1 MTTPLAKFTFDLDLG
16 RRQERNSIVT
26 ETAMAAMLAE
36 ARREGY
42 NQGLTEGERSA
53 TAQAARQLAASAEDL
68 ANRAAAIA
76 SAVDEAKKHTLAE
89 SITLAASVARK
100 LAGGLID
107 RQPAAEIELLITEC
121 LSTIGS
127 VSHLVIR
134 CHPELA
140 DAVRDLASARM
151 HTSGFAGRLVVMG
164 DPEIAPGDARIE
176 WADGGIVRD
185 VTKLSAEIDARIAEY
200 FAAHGIDA
208 PTPEET
214 QP

>member
-1 MTTPLAKFTFDLDLG
+1 MTAPLAKFTFDLDLG
-16 RRQERNSIVT
+16 RRQERNSVVT
-26 ETAMAAMLAE
+26 ETAMATMLAE
-36 ARREGY
+36 ARREGL
-42 NQGLTEGERSA
+42 NQGLIEGERSA

-89 SITLAASVARK
+89 SITLAVSVARK

-107 RQPAAEIELLITEC
+107 RQPASEIELLITEC

-140 DAVRDLASARM
+140 DAVRDLASVRM
-151 HTSGFAGRLVVMG
+151 QTSGFAGRLVVMG
-164 DPEIAPGDARIE
+164 DPEIVPGDARIE

-185 VTKLSAEIDARIAEY
+185 VNKLSAEIDARIAEY

-208 PTPEET
+208 PIPEEI

>member
-1 MTTPLAKFTFDLDLG
+1 MSAPLAKFTFDLDLG
-16 RRQERNSIVT
+16 RRQERNSVVT
-26 ETAMAAMLAE
+26 ETAMATLLAE

-42 NQGLTEGERSA
+42 NQGMIEGERSA

-76 SAVDEAKKHTLAE
+76 AAVDEAKKHTVAD
-89 SITLAASVARK
+89 SITLAVSVARK

-140 DAVRDLASARM
+140 DAVRDLAAARM
-151 HTSGFAGRLVVMG
+151 QTSGFAGRLVVMG
-164 DPEIAPGDARIE
+164 DPEIVPGDARIE

-185 VTKLSAEIDARIAEY
+185 VNKLSAEIDARIAEY

-208 PTPEET
+208 PTPEEI

>member
-1 MTTPLAKFTFDLDLG
+1 MSAPLAKFTFDLDLG
-16 RRQERNSIVT
+16 RRQERNSVVT
-26 ETAMAAMLAE
+26 ETAMATMLAE

-42 NQGLTEGERSA
+42 NQGMIEGERSA

-76 SAVDEAKKHTLAE
+76 SAVDEAKKHTVAD
-89 SITLAASVARK
+89 SITLAVSVARK

-140 DAVRDLASARM
+140 DAVRDLAAARM
-151 HTSGFAGRLVVMG
+151 QTSGFAGRLVVMG
-164 DPEIAPGDARIE
+164 DPEIVPGDARIE

-185 VTKLSAEIDARIAEY
+185 VNKLSAEIDTRIAEY

-208 PTPEET
+208 PTPEEI

>member
-1 MTTPLAKFTFDLDLG
+1 MNAPLAKFTFDLDLG
-16 RRQERNSIVT
+16 RRQERNSVVT
-26 ETAMAAMLAE
+26 ETAMATMLAE

-42 NQGLTEGERSA
+42 NQGMIEGERSA

-76 SAVDEAKKHTLAE
+76 AAVDEAKKHTVAE
-89 SITLAASVARK
+89 SITLAVSVARK

-107 RQPAAEIELLITEC
+107 QQPAAEIELLITEC

-151 HTSGFAGRLVVMG
+151 QTSGFAGRLVVMG
-164 DPEIAPGDARIE
+164 DPEIVPGDARIE

-185 VTKLSAEIDARIAEY
+185 VNKLSAEIDARIAEY